1 MKRKK
6 ILLIIVALIILSSA
20 ILFRIQSKNQLLA
33 ENFQVQVLENL
44 YRPLDLIYLPLAF
57 TPNKLPQ
64 YEITATNND
73 LNKLFDSLPKTK
85 NEDEINQ
92 KRIVENRD
100 YIPAKININDQQ
112 YEAKLT
118 VRGINY
124 RNYLGEKKSL
134 KVKINQDQGAPFKII
149 NLIVP
154 EERTF
159 IDDQV
164 AYLMSRRLGFFGLKP
179 GFAWIVI
186 NGKNM
191 GVFQT
196 LEDPEDESTI
206 ASAGL
211 SGEDIFYSPE
221 FKPQVT
227 SGGVWSN
234 IFDQGSTWKID
245 NKTTD
250 PKPLWALEKFKSTN
264 QLQGDE
270 FYSQIADIV
279 DIDQYLKFTA
289 GNYLMGDI
297 HQDNTHNQSLLFLKG
312 KGLIWFVP
320 NNNSIGDVDKLQA
333 FHFNDF
339 TEKMLGNP
347 QFYWRR
353 NEILWQLVTD
363 EEFKKKLSNEIDD
376 TYNLIKA
383 PIFQDNLKPFR
394 FIAFVKQFNG
404 KKDTLL
410 ANFEEIKSYFTPYYI
425 ETLTKIDPWLKDL
438 ALLEVR
444 SSSFFRPHLKSIEI
458 NLNTSGFGQIKA
470 YFDANGNEKIDPG
483 EEEIGTLQTSGG
495 KGEMTIN
502 KDLSAFRF
510 LQNPIDN
517 IRPMAQANIILKG
530 DNSFSGALKIDT
542 KFINSLTGEGLKTIN
557 LDN

>member
-6 ILLIIVALIILSSA
+6 ILLIIVALIVLSST
-20 ILFRIQSKNQLLA
+20 IIFRIQSKNQLLA

-57 TPNKLPQ
+57 APNKLPQ

-92 KRIVENRD
+92 KRIVENKE
-100 YIPAKININDQQ
+100 YIPSKIKIYDQQ
-112 YEAKLT
+112 YDAKLT

-134 KVKINQDQGAPFKII
+134 KVKINQDQGAPFEVI

-164 AYLMSRRLGFFGLKP
+164 AYLMSGRLGFFGLKP
-179 GFAWIVI
+179 GFGWIVL

-196 LEDPEDESTI
+196 LEDPQDESI
-206 ASAGL
+206 IKSAGL
-211 SGEDIFYSPE
+211 SEEDIFYSPE
-221 FKPQVT
+221 FKPQVI
-227 SGGVWSN
+227 SGGIWSN
-234 IFDQGSTWKID
+234 IFGPGSTWKID
-245 NKTTD
+245 NKTSD
-250 PKPLWALEKFKSTN
+250 PKPYSALEKFKSAN
-264 QLQGDE
+264 QLEGEE
-270 FYSQIADIV
+270 FYSRIADIA
-279 DIDQYLKFTA
+279 DIDQYLKFA
-289 GNYLMGDI
+289 AANFLMGDI
-297 HQDNTHNQSLLFLKG
+297 HQDNTHNQSLLFLSQKN
-312 KGLIWFVP
+312 LIWFVP
-320 NNNSIGDVDKLQA
+320 NNNSIGDVDKLRG

-347 QFYWRR
+347 QFYWQR
-353 NEILWQLVTD
+353 NEILWELVND
-363 EEFKKKLSNEIDD
+363 EGFKKKLSNEIDD

-394 FIAFVKQFNG
+394 FIAFVKQFNS

-410 ANFEEIKSYFTPYYI
+410 ANFEKIKSYFTPYYI
-425 ETLTKIDPWLKDL
+425 ETLTKTVPGQDL
-438 ALLEVR
+438 AIIEVR
-444 SSSFFRPHLKSIEI
+444 SSSFFRPHLKSLEI
-458 NLNTSGFGQIKA
+458 NLNTSSSSQIKA
-470 YFDANGNEKIDPG
+470 YFDANGNEKVDPV
-483 EEEIGTLQTSGG
+483 EEEIGIIQTSDG
-495 KGEMTIN
+495 KGEMIID
-502 KDLSAFRF
+502 KDLLAFRF

-517 IRPMAQANIILKG
+517 IRPMAQTNIILTS
-530 DNSFSGALKIDT
+530 DRPMPSIFKIEA
-542 KFINSLTGEGLKTIN
+542 KFN
-557 LDN
+557 